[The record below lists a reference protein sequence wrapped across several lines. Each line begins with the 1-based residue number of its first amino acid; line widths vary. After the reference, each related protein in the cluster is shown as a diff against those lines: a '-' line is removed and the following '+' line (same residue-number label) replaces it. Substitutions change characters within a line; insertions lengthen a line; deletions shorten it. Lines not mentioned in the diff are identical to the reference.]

1 MIICKSQ
8 IKICKKGEKSSLDC
22 KINIVYKNYIN
33 IPEVIFLVKNTK
45 GDYVECNVD
54 ALKAT
59 SSYDY
64 LVNLI
69 GKHEKFCINDDLK
82 YLISFFE
89 ASNTLDYLDIR
100 KYGEPFDFEEEID
113 VENEI
118 YAKITTYELS
128 IKKVLKEVLDLEELP
143 DLYDETFKNGMNK
156 YIAKQLIEQ
165 KIDFLKSIELE
176 RTVSSSETL
185 TIKKINNRKTFEI
198 VLDSIGKTK
207 IKTKNVGN
215 INTAYVR
222 GVLIRNGKSIKFFE
236 DEEGEHVLIIAKRNR
251 YTVREV
257 IDVFNIDNFIYFKN
271 IVVGVTRYEYVKS
284 IYDFD

>member
-1 MIICKSQ
+1 M
-8 IKICKKGEKSSLDC
+8 
-22 KINIVYKNYIN
+22 
-33 IPEVIFLVKNTK
+33 
-45 GDYVECNVD
+45 
-54 ALKAT
+54 
-59 SSYDY
+59 
-64 LVNLI
+64 
-69 GKHEKFCINDDLK
+69 
-82 YLISFFE
+82 
-89 ASNTLDYLDIR
+89 
-100 KYGEPFDFEEEID
+100 
-113 VENEI
+113 
-118 YAKITTYELS
+118 
-128 IKKVLKEVLDLEELP
+128 
-143 DLYDETFKNGMNK
+143 YDETFKNGMNK

-271 IVVGVTRYEYVKS
+271 IVVGVTRCEYVKS